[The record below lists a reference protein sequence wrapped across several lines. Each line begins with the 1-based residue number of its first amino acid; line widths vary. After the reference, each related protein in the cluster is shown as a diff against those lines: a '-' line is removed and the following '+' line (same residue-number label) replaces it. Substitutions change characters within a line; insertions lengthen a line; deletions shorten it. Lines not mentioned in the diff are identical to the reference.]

1 MSAEREI
8 KVQYFNGAGY
18 VVREWRGSTGLRFA
32 SVGIR
37 QGMRA
42 PSGFAVRT
50 YARGEV
56 QS

>member
-18 VVREWRGSTGLRFA
+18 VVREWRGRILRFA